1 MGSSPA
7 PGERVVEFNRDVRPI
22 LADAC
27 FACHGFDAKSR
38 KVKLRLDTPEGAF
51 ALRKDLHPIKPG
63 DLKQSEVWNR
73 ITSADAGSVMPP
85 PEHKKQLT
93 AEQKETIRLWI
104 VQGAK
109 YQKHWAFEPISR
121 PSAPAGRNPID
132 GFLLTRLQKEGLK
145 PTPEADRETLVRR
158 VSFALT
164 GLPPTVKE
172 VDAFLADTSPTAYE
186 RMVDRNL
193 ASKHFGEEM
202 ARHWLDVA
210 RYADTHG
217 LHLDNERL
225 MWKYRDWVVNAFND
239 NLPFDR
245 FVTDQLAGDLLP
257 NPTNDQLAATG
268 FNRCNVTTGE
278 GGSIEPEWLYR
289 NAVDRTSTATQAFLG
304 LTAGC
309 AVCHDHKFDP
319 ISQKEY
325 YSLYAFF
332 YSSADPPL
340 DGNVS
345 TTGPFVKVPTPAQ
358 RTALEAAAKGE
369 EDARRKLEEAATG
382 ADYTDPATA
391 DRRRPWPCATCCST
405 MRSRPARRTGTRP
418 AMRPTG

>member
-1 MGSSPA
+1 M
-7 PGERVVEFNRDVRPI
+7 RPI

-27 FACHGFDAKSR
+27 FACHGLDPKSR
-38 KVKLRLDTPEGAF
+38 KAKLRLDTPEGAY
-51 ALRKDLHPIKPG
+51 AIRKDLAAIKPG
-63 DLKQSEVWNR
+63 SLEESEVWKR
-73 ITSADAGSVMPP
+73 ITSPHADSVMPP
-85 PEHKKQLT
+85 PESNKKLT
-93 AEQKETIRLWI
+93 PAQKEVIRLWI
-104 VQGAK
+104 KQGAK
-109 YQKHWAFEPISR
+109 YQKHWSFEAITKSSVPA
-121 PSAPAGRNPID
+121 SAANPID
-132 GFLLTRLQKEGLK
+132 AFILARLQKEGLK
-145 PTPEADRETLVRR
+145 PTAEADRETLVRR

-172 VDAFLADTSPTAYE
+172 VDEFLADASPNAYE
-186 RMVDRNL
+186 KMVDRYL

-225 MWKYRDWVVNAFND
+225 MWKYRDWVVKAFND
-239 NLPFDR
+239 NLSFDK
-245 FVTDQLAGDLLP
+245 FATWQIAGDLLP

-278 GGSIEPEWLYR
+278 GGSIDAEWLYR
-289 NAVDRTSTATQAFLG
+289 NAVERTSTATQAFLG

-332 YSSADPPL
+332 SSAADPAL

-345 TTGPFVKVPTPAQ
+345 TTGPFVKLPTPVQKA
-358 RTALEAAAKGE
+358 ALEAAAAAE
-369 EDARRKLEEAATG
+369 EDARRKLEEAAAD

-391 DRRRPWPCATCCST
+391 GEAGRPSRCATCCST
-405 MRSRPARRTGTRP
+405 RRSRSVRRTGIP
-418 AMRPTG
+418 AAMRRTG